1 MMLQTLV
8 NGILLGGLYACIG
21 VAFSLLYGVMN
32 LLNLAHGSLI
42 MIGGYISVFAFQ
54 RLGVDPFLSLP
65 LSMVCLFIIGYLIQ
79 RIIINRVVDANIFM
93 VMILTFG
100 VDLILVN
107 VALLLWSA
115 DYRTLNTPYSSLNFQ
130 AGPVVVPVVRLAVFC
145 AAVLL
150 TVALA
155 LFMRFTGTGQAIQ
168 ATALDRYAARLIGI
182 DVMQIYALTFGISAA
197 LAGAAGTLLAMIMPI
212 YPEFGGPLT
221 LKAFIVA
228 VLGGLGGLYGAL
240 IGGVL
245 LGVVELAGAYVI
257 GPSYQVGI
265 GVAMLLAVLI
275 FRPQGI
281 LGKRFFSEV
290 TISD

>member
-1 MMLQTLV
+1 MLQTLI
-8 NGILLGGLYACIG
+8 NGVLLGGLYACIG

-42 MIGGYISVFAFQ
+42 MIGGYISFFVFQ
-54 RLGVDPFLSLP
+54 RLGIDPFLSLP
-65 LSMVCLFIIGYLIQ
+65 VSMISLFVIGYLIQ
-79 RIIINRVVDANIFM
+79 KVIINRVVDANIFM

-100 VDLILVN
+100 IDLILVN
-107 VALLLWSA
+107 VALLFWSA
-115 DYRTLNTPYSSLNFQ
+115 DYRTLNTAYSSQNIQ
-130 AGPVVVPVVRLAVFC
+130 IGPVVIPLLRLAVFC
-145 AAVLL
+145 AALLL
-150 TVALA
+150 TAALA
-155 LFMRFTGTGQAIQ
+155 LFMRFTGIGQAIQ

-197 LAGAAGTLLAMIMPI
+197 LAGAAGTLLAMVMPI
-212 YPEFGGPLT
+212 YPELGGPLT

-240 IGGVL
+240 IGGML
-245 LGVVELAGAYVI
+245 LGVVELVGAYVI

-290 TISD
+290 TVSD

>member
-1 MMLQTLV
+1 MLQTLT
-8 NGILLGGLYACIG
+8 NGVLLGGLYACIG

-42 MIGGYISVFAFQ
+42 MIGGYISFFIFQ
-54 RLGVDPFLSLP
+54 RLGIDPFLSLP
-65 LSMVCLFIIGYLIQ
+65 LSMISLFVIGYLIQ
-79 RIIINRVVDANIFM
+79 KIIINRVVDANIFM

-100 VDLILVN
+100 IDLILVN
-107 VALLLWSA
+107 VALLFWSA
-115 DYRTLNTPYSSLNFQ
+115 DYRTLNTTYSSQNIQ
-130 AGPVVVPVVRLAVFC
+130 IGTVVIPLLRLAVFC
-145 AAVLL
+145 AALLL
-150 TVALA
+150 TAALA

-197 LAGAAGTLLAMIMPI
+197 LAGAAGTLLAMVMPI
-212 YPEFGGPLT
+212 YPELGGPLT

-240 IGGVL
+240 IGGML
-245 LGVVELAGAYVI
+245 LGVVELVGAYLI

-265 GVAMLLAVLI
+265 GVAMLLTVLI

-290 TISD
+290 TVSD

>member
-1 MMLQTLV
+1 MLQTLL

-21 VAFSLLYGVMN
+21 IAFSLLYGVMN

-42 MIGGYISVFAFQ
+42 MIGGYISFFAFQ
-54 RLGVDPFLSLP
+54 RLGIDPFLSLP
-65 LSMVCLFIIGYLIQ
+65 LSMIALFIIGYLIQ
-79 RIIINRVVDANIFM
+79 KIIINRVIDANIFM

-115 DYRTLNTPYSSLNFQ
+115 DYRTLNAPYSSQNVQ
-130 AGPVVVPVVRLAVFC
+130 IGPVVIPFLRLAVFC
-145 AAVLL
+145 AALLL
-150 TVALA
+150 TGALA

-197 LAGAAGTLLAMIMPI
+197 LAGAAGTLLAMVMPI
-212 YPEFGGPLT
+212 YPELGGPLT
-221 LKAFIVA
+221 IKAFIVA

-240 IGGVL
+240 IGGML
-245 LGVVELAGAYVI
+245 LGVVELVGAYVI

>member
-1 MMLQTLV
+1 MLQTLV

-42 MIGGYISVFAFQ
+42 MIGGYISFFVFQ
-54 RLGVDPFLSLP
+54 RLGIDPFLSLP
-65 LSMVCLFIIGYLIQ
+65 LSMTALFIIGYLVQ

-115 DYRTLNTPYSSLNFQ
+115 DYRSLNTSYSSMNVQL
-130 AGPVVVPVVRLAVFC
+130 GTVVVPILRLAVFC
-145 AAVLL
+145 AALLL

-182 DVMQIYALTFGISAA
+182 DVMKIYALTFGISAA

-240 IGGVL
+240 VGGIL
-245 LGVVELAGAYVI
+245 LGVVELGGAYLI

-275 FRPQGI
+275 FRPQGL

-290 TISD
+290 TVSD

>member
-1 MMLQTLV
+1 
-8 NGILLGGLYACIG
+8 
-21 VAFSLLYGVMN
+21 
-32 LLNLAHGSLI
+32 
-42 MIGGYISVFAFQ
+42 MIGGYISFFIFQ
-54 RLGVDPFLSLP
+54 RLGIDPFLSLP
-65 LSMVCLFIIGYLIQ
+65 LSMISLFVIGYLIQ
-79 RIIINRVVDANIFM
+79 KIIINRVVDANIFM

-100 VDLILVN
+100 IDLILVN
-107 VALLLWSA
+107 VALLFWSA
-115 DYRTLNTPYSSLNFQ
+115 DYRTLNTTYSSQNIQ
-130 AGPVVVPVVRLAVFC
+130 IGTVVIPLLRLAVFC
-145 AAVLL
+145 AALLL
-150 TVALA
+150 TAALA
-155 LFMRFTGTGQAIQ
+155 LFMRFTGIGQAIQ

-197 LAGAAGTLLAMIMPI
+197 LAGAAGTLLAMVMPI
-212 YPEFGGPLT
+212 YPELGGPLT

-240 IGGVL
+240 IGGML
-245 LGVVELAGAYVI
+245 LGVVELVGAYVI

-290 TISD
+290 TVSD

>member
-1 MMLQTLV
+1 MLQTLV

-32 LLNLAHGSLI
+32 FLNLAHGSLI
-42 MIGGYISVFAFQ
+42 MIGGYISFFVFQ
-54 RLGVDPFLSLP
+54 RLGIDPFLSLP
-65 LSMVCLFIIGYLIQ
+65 LSMTALFIIGYLVQ

-115 DYRTLNTPYSSLNFQ
+115 DYRSLNTSYSSMNVQL
-130 AGPVVVPVVRLAVFC
+130 GTVVVPILRLAVFC
-145 AAVLL
+145 AALLL

-182 DVMQIYALTFGISAA
+182 DVMKIYALTFGISAA

-240 IGGVL
+240 VGGIL
-245 LGVVELAGAYVI
+245 LGVVELGGAYLI

-275 FRPQGI
+275 FRPQGL

-290 TISD
+290 TVSD

>member
-1 MMLQTLV
+1 MLQTLV

-42 MIGGYISVFAFQ
+42 MIGGYISFFVYQ
-54 RLGVDPFLSLP
+54 RFGVDPFLSLP
-65 LSMVCLFIIGYLIQ
+65 LSMISLFVIGYLVQ
-79 RIIINRVVDANIFM
+79 KFIINRVIDANIFM

-100 VDLILVN
+100 IDLILIN
-107 VALLLWSA
+107 LALLLWSA
-115 DYRTLNTPYSSLNFQ
+115 DYRTLNTPYSSLNIQ
-130 AGPVVVPVVRLAVFC
+130 LGPVVVPILRLGVFC
-145 AAVLL
+145 AALLL
-150 TVALA
+150 TAALA

-168 ATALDRYAARLIGI
+168 ATALDPYAARLIGI
-182 DVMQIYALTFGISAA
+182 DVMRMYAVTFGISAA
-197 LAGAAGTLLAMIMPI
+197 LAGAAGSLLAMVMPI
-212 YPEFGGPLT
+212 YPELGAPLT

-228 VLGGLGGLYGAL
+228 VLGGLGGFYGAL
-240 IGGVL
+240 IGGIV

-265 GVAMLLAVLI
+265 GVAILLTVLI

-290 TISD
+290 TVSD

>member
-1 MMLQTLV
+1 MLQTLV

-21 VAFSLLYGVMN
+21 IAFSLLYGVMN

-42 MIGGYISVFAFQ
+42 MIGGNISFFCFQ
-54 RLGVDPFLSLP
+54 RLGLDPFLSLP
-65 LSMVCLFIIGYLIQ
+65 VSMICMFVIGYLVQ
-79 RIIINRVVDANIFM
+79 KIIINRVVDANIFM

-100 VDLILVN
+100 IDLILVN
-107 VALLLWSA
+107 IALLLWSA
-115 DYRTLNTPYSSLNFQ
+115 DYRTLNAPYASQNFQ
-130 AGPVVVPVVRLAVFC
+130 LGPVVIPFLRLAVFC
-145 AAVLL
+145 AALLL
-150 TVALA
+150 TAALA
-155 LFMRFTGTGQAIQ
+155 LFMRFTATGQAIQ

-182 DVMQIYALTFGISAA
+182 DVMQIYAVTFGISSA
-197 LAGAAGTLLAMIMPI
+197 LAGAAGCLLAMVMPI
-212 YPEFGGPLT
+212 YPELGGPLT

-240 IGGVL
+240 IGGIV
-245 LGVVELAGAYVI
+245 LGVVELVGAYII

-265 GVAMLLAVLI
+265 GVAMLLAVLV

>member
-1 MMLQTLV
+1 MLQTLL

-42 MIGGYISVFAFQ
+42 MIGGYISFFAFQ
-54 RLGVDPFLSLP
+54 RLGIDPFLSLP
-65 LSMVCLFIIGYLIQ
+65 LSMVSLFIIGYLIQ
-79 RIIINRVVDANIFM
+79 KIIINRVVDANIFM
-93 VMILTFG
+93 VMVLTFG

-115 DYRTLNTPYSSLNFQ
+115 DYRTLNPPYSSQNVQ
-130 AGPVVVPVVRLAVFC
+130 IGPVVIPFLRLAVFC
-145 AAVLL
+145 AALLL
-150 TVALA
+150 TSALA
-155 LFMRFTGTGQAIQ
+155 LFMRFTRTGQAIQ

-197 LAGAAGTLLAMIMPI
+197 LAGAAGTLLAMVMPI
-212 YPEFGGPLT
+212 YPELGGPLT

-240 IGGVL
+240 IGGML

>member
-1 MMLQTLV
+1 MLQTLV

-42 MIGGYISVFAFQ
+42 MIGGYISFFAFQ

-65 LSMVCLFIIGYLIQ
+65 LSMISLFIIGYLIQ
-79 RIIINRVVDANIFM
+79 RVIINRVVDANIFM

-100 VDLILVN
+100 IDLILVN

-115 DYRTLNTPYSSLNFQ
+115 DYRTLNTAYSSQNVQ
-130 AGPVVVPVVRLAVFC
+130 IGPVVIPFLRLAVFC
-145 AAVLL
+145 AALLL
-150 TVALA
+150 TAALA

-182 DVMQIYALTFGISAA
+182 DVMQIYAVTFGISVA
-197 LAGAAGTLLAMIMPI
+197 LAGAAGTLLAMVMPI
-212 YPEFGGPLT
+212 YPEVGGPLT

-240 IGGVL
+240 VGGIL
-245 LGVVELAGAYVI
+245 LGVVELVGAYVI
-257 GPSYQVGI
+257 GPSYQVGV

-290 TISD
+290 TVSD

>member
-1 MMLQTLV
+1 MLQTLV

-21 VAFSLLYGVMN
+21 IAFSLLYGVMN

-42 MIGGYISVFAFQ
+42 MIGGYISFFCFQ
-54 RLGVDPFLSLP
+54 RLGLDPFLSLP
-65 LSMVCLFIIGYLIQ
+65 VSMICMFVIGYLVQ
-79 RIIINRVVDANIFM
+79 KIIINRVVDANIFM

-100 VDLILVN
+100 IDLILVN
-107 VALLLWSA
+107 IALLLWSA
-115 DYRTLNTPYSSLNFQ
+115 DYRTLNAPYASQNFQ
-130 AGPVVVPVVRLAVFC
+130 LGPVVIPFLRLAVFC
-145 AAVLL
+145 AALLL
-150 TVALA
+150 TAALA
-155 LFMRFTGTGQAIQ
+155 LFMRFTATGQAIQ

-182 DVMQIYALTFGISAA
+182 DVMQIYAVTFGISSA
-197 LAGAAGTLLAMIMPI
+197 LAGAAGVLLAMVMPI
-212 YPEFGGPLT
+212 YPELGGPLT

-240 IGGVL
+240 IGGIV
-245 LGVVELAGAYVI
+245 LGVVELVGAYII

>member
-1 MMLQTLV
+1 MLQTLV

-42 MIGGYISVFAFQ
+42 MIGGYISFFAFQ

-65 LSMVCLFIIGYLIQ
+65 LSMISLFIIGYLIQ
-79 RIIINRVVDANIFM
+79 RVIINRVVDTNIFM

-100 VDLILVN
+100 IDLILVN

-115 DYRTLNTPYSSLNFQ
+115 DYRTLNTAYSSQNVQ
-130 AGPVVVPVVRLAVFC
+130 IGPVVIPFLRLAVFC
-145 AAVLL
+145 AALLL
-150 TVALA
+150 TAALA

-182 DVMQIYALTFGISAA
+182 DVMQIYAVTFGISAA
-197 LAGAAGTLLAMIMPI
+197 LAGAAGTLLAMVMPI
-212 YPEFGGPLT
+212 YPEVGGPLT

-240 IGGVL
+240 VGGIL
-245 LGVVELAGAYVI
+245 LGVVELVGAYVI
-257 GPSYQVGI
+257 GPSYQVGV

-290 TISD
+290 TVSD

>member
-1 MMLQTLV
+1 MLQTLV

-21 VAFSLLYGVMN
+21 IAFSLLYGVMN

-42 MIGGYISVFAFQ
+42 MIGGYISFFCFQ
-54 RLGVDPFLSLP
+54 KLGVDPFLSLP
-65 LSMVCLFIIGYLIQ
+65 ISMISMFIIGYLVQ
-79 RIIINRVVDANIFM
+79 KIIINRVVDANIFM

-100 VDLILVN
+100 IDLILVN

-115 DYRTLNTPYSSLNFQ
+115 DYRTLNAPYASQNIQL
-130 AGPVVVPVVRLAVFC
+130 GPVVVPLLRLAVFG
-145 AAVLL
+145 AALLL
-150 TVALA
+150 TAALA
-155 LFMRFTGTGQAIQ
+155 LFMRFTATGQAIQ

-182 DVMQIYALTFGISAA
+182 DVMQIYAVTFGISSA
-197 LAGAAGTLLAMIMPI
+197 LAGAAGCLLAMVMPI
-212 YPEFGGPLT
+212 YPELGGPLT

-240 IGGVL
+240 IGGIV
-245 LGVVELAGAYVI
+245 LGVVELVGAYII

-265 GVAMLLAVLI
+265 GVAMLLAVLV

>member
-1 MMLQTLV
+1 MLQTLV

-21 VAFSLLYGVMN
+21 IAFSLLYGVMN

-42 MIGGYISVFAFQ
+42 MIGGYISFFALQ
-54 RLGVDPFLSLP
+54 RLGFDPFLSLP
-65 LSMVCLFIIGYLIQ
+65 LSMGCLFIIGYLIQ
-79 RIIINRVVDANIFM
+79 RIIINRVIEANIFM

-100 VDLILVN
+100 IDLILVN

-115 DYRTLNTPYSSLNFQ
+115 DYRTLNTTYSSENFQ
-130 AGPVVVPVVRLAVFC
+130 LGPVVVPVLRLAVFS
-145 AAVLL
+145 AALLL
-150 TVALA
+150 TLALA
-155 LFMRFTGTGQAIQ
+155 LFMRLSGTGQAIQ

-182 DVMQIYALTFGISAA
+182 DVMKIYALTFGISAA
-197 LAGAAGTLLAMIMPI
+197 LAGAAGTLLAMITPI

-240 IGGVL
+240 IGGLV
-245 LGVVELAGAYVI
+245 LGVVELVGAYVI

-265 GVAMLLAVLI
+265 GVVMLLAVLI

>member
-1 MMLQTLV
+1 MLQTLV

-42 MIGGYISVFAFQ
+42 MIGGYISFFVYQ
-54 RLGVDPFLSLP
+54 RFGLDPFLSLP
-65 LSMVCLFIIGYLIQ
+65 LSMVSLFVFGYLVQ
-79 RIIINRVVDANIFM
+79 KIIINRVIDANIFM

-100 VDLILVN
+100 IDLILIN
-107 VALLLWSA
+107 LALLLWSA
-115 DYRTLNTPYSSLNFQ
+115 DYRSLNTPYSSLNIQ
-130 AGPVVVPVVRLAVFC
+130 VGSVVVPILRLAVFC
-145 AAVLL
+145 AALLL
-150 TVALA
+150 TAALA

-182 DVMQIYALTFGISAA
+182 DVMRMYALTFGISAA
-197 LAGAAGTLLAMIMPI
+197 LAGAAGSLLAMVMPI
-212 YPEFGGPLT
+212 YPELGAPWT

-240 IGGVL
+240 IGGMV

>member
-1 MMLQTLV
+1 MLQTLV

-42 MIGGYISVFAFQ
+42 MIGGYISFFAFQ

-65 LSMVCLFIIGYLIQ
+65 LSMISLFIIGYFIQ
-79 RIIINRVVDANIFM
+79 RVIINRVVDANIFM

-100 VDLILVN
+100 IDLILVN

-115 DYRTLNTPYSSLNFQ
+115 DYRTLNTAYSSQNVQ
-130 AGPVVVPVVRLAVFC
+130 IGPVVIPFLRLAVFC
-145 AAVLL
+145 AALLL
-150 TVALA
+150 TAALA

-182 DVMQIYALTFGISAA
+182 DVMQIYAVTFGISAA
-197 LAGAAGTLLAMIMPI
+197 LAGAAGTLLAMVMPI
-212 YPEFGGPLT
+212 YPEVGGPLT

-240 IGGVL
+240 VGGIL
-245 LGVVELAGAYVI
+245 LGVVELVGAYVI

-281 LGKRFFSEV
+281 LGKRFFSEITV
-290 TISD
+290 SD

>member
-1 MMLQTLV
+1 MLQTLV

-21 VAFSLLYGVMN
+21 IAFSLLYGVMN

-42 MIGGYISVFAFQ
+42 MIGGYISFFFFQ

-65 LSMVCLFIIGYLIQ
+65 VSMICMFVIGYLVQ
-79 RIIINRVVDANIFM
+79 KIIINRVVDANIFM

-100 VDLILVN
+100 IDLILVN
-107 VALLLWSA
+107 IALLLWSA
-115 DYRTLNTPYSSLNFQ
+115 DYRTLNAPYASQNFQ
-130 AGPVVVPVVRLAVFC
+130 LGPVVIPFLRLAVFC
-145 AAVLL
+145 AALLL
-150 TVALA
+150 TAALA
-155 LFMRFTGTGQAIQ
+155 LFMRFTATGQAIQ

-182 DVMQIYALTFGISAA
+182 DVMQIYAVTFGISSA
-197 LAGAAGTLLAMIMPI
+197 LAGAAGCLLAMVMPI
-212 YPEFGGPLT
+212 YPELGGPLT

-240 IGGVL
+240 IGGIV
-245 LGVVELAGAYVI
+245 LGVVELVGAYII

-265 GVAMLLAVLI
+265 GVAMLLAVLV